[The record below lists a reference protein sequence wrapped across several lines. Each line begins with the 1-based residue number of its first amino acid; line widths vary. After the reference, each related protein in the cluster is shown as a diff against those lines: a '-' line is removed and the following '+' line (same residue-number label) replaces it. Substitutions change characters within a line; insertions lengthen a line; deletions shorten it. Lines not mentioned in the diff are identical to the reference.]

1 MSTYKH
7 QLKVASYDLTTAGTI
22 SIPAILRGMQQA
34 AHEHASILGVGYHQL
49 GQQNIF
55 WVLHAITLEIKK
67 LPSMDEICIIETWPR
82 CLDKLLTSRDFTISH
97 GDQVYVRATSQ
108 WLMVN
113 SETKRLVRPAP
124 HLTNMPFEPQ
134 RKAISDPIE
143 QPEPFNYSSPCEIR
157 KVRYSD
163 LDINRHVNNTRYVE
177 WLLDTLHDRIPQTTP
192 IKKITLHYL
201 SEFTEGEEAA
211 IHCQTNSESDLKMAI
226 IHPNGKVGL
235 LGHLHFR
242 P

>member
-1 MSTYKH
+1 MSSYKH
-7 QLKVASYDLTTAGTI
+7 QLKVASFDLTTAGTI

-34 AHEHASILGVGYHQL
+34 AHEHASVLGVGYHQL
-49 GQQNIF
+49 KQQNIF

-67 LPSMDEICIIETWPR
+67 LPTMDETCIIETWPR
-82 CLDKLLTSRDFTISH
+82 CLDKLLTSRDFTISN
-97 GDQVYVRATSQ
+97 GTEDYVKATSQ

-124 HLTNMPFEPQ
+124 HLTNMPFEPDH
-134 RKAISDPIE
+134 KAIPESIE
-143 QPEPFNYSSPCEIR
+143 QPETFNYSSPCEIR

-177 WLLDTLHDRIPQTTP
+177 WLLDTLHDQMPTSIP

-201 SEFTEGEEAA
+201 SEFTEGEDAA
-211 IHCQTNSESDLKMAI
+211 IHCRTNNESDIKMAL
-226 IHPNGKVGL
+226 IHTNGKAGL
-235 LGHLHFR
+235 LAHLHFR